1 MDLFTRHEAHH
12 EVEASRYWAL
22 GYYFENLSNE
32 QLHRQRRYLDLYG
45 FAAEWSVWV
54 IFVLFQVGF
63 AFLWVMKNT
72 LRHKQP
78 KSPSFTKDQKSRLG
92 WLRQIY
98 GGYTKTTWWMQKDVI
113 KGWNWGT
120 RGEWIG
126 AVAWTMWLLYLCI
139 ANTGKDYLHLTKRFG
154 RIGASQL
161 PIHYLL
167 AMRAHYSP
175 IQYLTRLSHEQ
186 IKASHQI
193 LGRIVFL
200 LLVLHAAFYL
210 NFFIMSGL
218 LAKRIKNWDVIWGLI
233 SIILFSAIS
242 TTALGFVRRRN
253 YSVFYVSHIAI
264 ANSIILSLFLHVS
277 HIRVYVYEVIA
288 IETLH
293 LIFRAMRLRTYQ
305 GMLKLL
311 SGTNLIQVRIPLP
324 ADSAVLRWSPG
335 QHVYLS
341 RPRRKGKAPTW
352 YNQWF
357 MMRRANP
364 FTVASLPSKD
374 RELLLIIK
382 TLNGNT
388 KYLGELVRSLAK
400 GSGTTVPILP
410 TAGGDTLTLPLAL
423 EGPYGASARLPDLLG
438 YDRVL
443 LVAGGIGATF
453 IMPIYRDILGL
464 HDNVPTDNQIR
475 CVWTVQKLAET
486 QWAFA
491 TNSSS
496 GDRQDE
502 EGVGSEDTGTHADR
516 NSLVHGSSNIEVYVT
531 RSAGL
536 NLRVNATAS
545 NNFAVDSDD
554 EGGETIE
561 MQENDQLLDMDE
573 QVQKP
578 HESMLIKSGR
588 PDLKGIVE
596 EVFSKG
602 VKIAVIC
609 CGPKRMIDDLRSGV
623 EVWVNKDHE
632 VFWHNETFDW

>member
-139 ANTGKDYLHLTKRFG
+139 ANTGKGH
-154 RIGASQL
+154 
-161 PIHYLL
+161 
-167 AMRAHYSP
+167 
-175 IQYLTRLSHEQ
+175 
-186 IKASHQI
+186 IK
-193 LGRIVFL
+193 
-200 LLVLHAAFYL
+200 
-210 NFFIMSGL
+210 
-218 LAKRIKNWDVIWGLI
+218 
-233 SIILFSAIS
+233 
-242 TTALGFVRRRN
+242 
-253 YSVFYVSHIAI
+253 
-264 ANSIILSLFLHVS
+264 
-277 HIRVYVYEVIA
+277 
-288 IETLH
+288 
-293 LIFRAMRLRTYQ
+293 

-311 SGTNLIQVRIPLP
+311 SGTNLIQGSYPVTS
-324 ADSAVLRWSPG
+324 DSAVLRWSPG